1 MRIRATVAAVSGAL
15 ALSAL
20 AVPAVQADERPDAGL
35 SLPSGADVFA
45 AESGAPTAKTR
56 TGRPAEVPVI
66 KKVVVNG
73 GKGIV
78 VGTKSKQKFTVAI
91 TATSPSGIDDAF
103 AYLWHGH
110 IDEVDGLLA
119 PTQQV
124 GSCKVSADPTTS
136 TCTVSITVDPR
147 SDDLYTS
154 SLAGTWNVAAGALA
168 GSRGKEDFVWN
179 DFQAKSRVQR
189 FSKLTVNASPE
200 PVKKGKTLTVTGKLT
215 RANWDTLTYK
225 GYTGQPVKLQ
235 FKKKGAKSYTTVKT
249 VKSSS
254 TGALKT
260 TVKASADGHWRYSFA
275 GTSTT
280 PAVSAAGDFVDVR

>member
-20 AVPAVQADERPDAGL
+20 AVPAVQADEKPDAGL
-35 SLPSGADVFA
+35 SVPSGAEVFGAEPGAPA
-45 AESGAPTAKTR
+45 AEARVDR
-56 TGRPAEVPVI
+56 TAEVPVI

-73 GKGIV
+73 GKDIV

-91 TATSPSGIDDAF
+91 TASSSSGIADAF

-110 IDEVDGLLA
+110 IDEVDGFLG
-119 PTQQV
+119 PTQEF

-168 GSRGKEDFVWN
+168 ATGSDEDFIWT
-179 DFQAKSRVQR
+179 DAQAKTRVQR

-215 RANWDTLTYK
+215 RANWDTNTYK
-225 GYTGQPVKLQ
+225 GYTNQPVKLQ
-235 FKKKGAKSYTTVKT
+235 FKKKGATSYTTVKT
-249 VKSSS
+249 VKTSS
-254 TGALKT
+254 TGTLKT
-260 TVKASADGHWRYSFA
+260 TVKASADGYWRYSFA

-280 PAVSAAGDFVDVR
+280 PAVSAAGDFVDVK